1 MAAQKKLLGDLDART
16 ASRLIESSSDLALV
30 LDGEGTILD
39 VVTHDAEL
47 ADRGAAAW
55 RGRHWSDTVT
65 LESREKVAQMLAE
78 AEAAVATRR
87 RQVNHPTASGED
99 LPILYSA
106 VRVDA
111 DKRMPA
117 QRRYV
122 AFGRDL
128 RPTVALQRRLVEAQQ
143 AMERDYW
150 RFREAETRYR
160 NLFQTAPE
168 AVLVV
173 DGQSQ
178 KVVEA
183 NPAAEAQFSGIVPRL
198 VGAALTSLFDD
209 GAAEALQS
217 LLAAARTVGRRE
229 PLRLRLADGRTE
241 VAASAS
247 LFRQDQA
254 PFLLMRLLPVA
265 APLTDAQRGR
275 AAATALRPLAGTDDA
290 LLQSFLR
297 NAPDAVVFTDHQG
310 RVTHVNRA
318 FAAMAQLSAEDQ
330 ARGEMLDRW
339 IGSTGVELGVLIGN
353 LRQRGSVGLF
363 RTTLRGEF
371 GATLE
376 VELSASTLDVP
387 GAGAAQRPALAFAV
401 RDVGR
406 RLQGGPDEARVP
418 AAKVSRSV
426 GELTEL
432 VGRVP
437 MKEIVSETTDL
448 IERLCIETALQMT
461 NDNRA
466 LAAQLLGLSRQSL
479 YVKLR
484 RFGLG
489 DLGAGGDA
497 GD

>member
-1 MAAQKKLLGDLDART
+1 MAARKILGELDART

-47 ADRGAAAW
+47 SDSAAAAW

-65 LESREKVAQMLAE
+65 IESRDKVAQMLAE

-87 RQVNHPTASGED
+87 RQVNHPTAGGED

-106 VRVDA
+106 VRIDG
-111 DKRMPA
+111 DKRAPA
-117 QRRYV
+117 QRRFV

-168 AVLVV
+168 AVLIV

-183 NPAAEAQFSGIVPRL
+183 NPAAEAQFANIAPRL
-198 VGAALTSLFDD
+198 VGALLPTLFDD
-209 GAAEALQS
+209 AAAEALQS

-229 PLRLRLADGRTE
+229 PLRLRLADRRSE

-254 PFLLMRLLPVA
+254 PFLLLRLLPVLA
-265 APLTDAQRGR
+265 VPDEPQRGR
-275 AAATALRPLAGTDDA
+275 AAAPALRPLAGAEDA
-290 LLQSFLR
+290 LLHSFLR
-297 NAPDAVVFTDHQG
+297 NAPDAIVFTDHQG

-363 RTTLRGEF
+363 RTTLRGEY
-371 GATLE
+371 GATIE

-401 RDVGR
+401 RDIGR
-406 RLQGGPDEARVP
+406 RLQGGPDDQRAP
-418 AAKVSRSV
+418 TAKVSRSV

-489 DLGAGGDA
+489 DLGAGAEASD
-497 GD
+497 